1 MSGQG
6 IGQILVYAIV
16 LIVLAYPLG
25 LYMARVYNDEQ
36 FGMRGRLRFLGK
48 IENAFLRLLRVDTKR
63 EQDWKSYAKTVL
75 IFSAVFSVPLYAV
88 MRLQS
93 HLPLNPDHLPGVS
106 SHISLNTTAS
116 FITNTNWQYYGG
128 EYTMSYLSQMA
139 GLAVQNWVSA
149 AVGMAVLA
157 AVVRGFAHRSTSDL
171 GIFWRD
177 LYRGLV
183 YILFPLALVLAIVL
197 ISQGVVQTFDGHATA
212 TTLQGAHQTIARG
225 PAASQIAIK
234 QLGTNG
240 GGFYNSN
247 SAVPFENPTGLS
259 NFLEV
264 LAILLIPAAQV
275 FMFGK
280 MVGAI
285 RQGWVLFVAMFAMF
299 AIGIAIALPAE
310 QHGSAVL
317 RSSGVNIT
325 QGNGSSGGNMSDKEI
340 RFGIANSA
348 LWTVPTSDASNGSV
362 NSGLDA
368 YTPAGGA
375 VPLVNLFV
383 GEVIFGGVGSGLYGM
398 FFYVLIAVFVAG
410 LMIGRT
416 PEYLGKKIEAREI
429 KYAAVGALFV
439 PTMVLITAG
448 VSVVTKVGLASI
460 FNPGA
465 HGFTEALYAY
475 TSQSNNNGSAF
486 AGYGATNFSAE
497 FGTVCLYLGRWVPL
511 IAALALAGSLA
522 GKKTA
527 PVSAGTFR
535 TDGPI
540 FVVLLVGVIVLTA
553 GLMIFPAL
561 TLGPIVEGLSH

>member
-6 IGQILVYAIV
+6 IGQILFYAAALV
-16 LIVLAYPLG
+16 VLAYPLG
-25 LYMARVYNDEQ
+25 LYMARVYNNEQ
-36 FGMRGRLRFLGK
+36 FCMRGRLRFLGK
-48 IENAFLRLLRVDTKR
+48 IENGFLRLLRVDLKA
-63 EQDWKSYAKTVL
+63 EQDWKGYAKTVL
-75 IFSAVFSVPLYAV
+75 IFSAVFSLPLFV
-88 MRLQS
+88 LMRLQG

-106 SHISLNTTAS
+106 SHIALNTTAS

-139 GLAVQNWVSA
+139 GLAVQNYVSA

-157 AVVRGFAHRSTSDL
+157 AVVRGLSHRSTKSL
-171 GIFWRD
+171 GNFWRD

-183 YILFPLALVLAIVL
+183 YILLPLAVVLAVVL
-197 ISQGVVQTFDGHATA
+197 VSQGVVQTFEGHATA

-225 PAASQIAIK
+225 PAASQVAIK

-280 MVGAI
+280 MVGAL
-285 RQGWVLFVAMFAMF
+285 RQGWVLFAAMFAMF
-299 AIGIAIALPAE
+299 AIGIAVALPAE

-317 RSSGVNIT
+317 RNSGVNIT
-325 QGNGSSGGNMSDKEI
+325 QGNGRAAATCPTRRSASESP
-340 RFGIANSA
+340 NSA
-348 LWTVPTSDASNGSV
+348 LWTVPTTDASNGSV
-362 NSGLDA
+362 NSGHDA

-375 VPLVNLFV
+375 VPLVNIFV

-398 FFYVLIAVFVAG
+398 FFYVVIAVFVAG

-439 PTMVLITAG
+439 PTMVLITTG
-448 VSVVTKVGLASI
+448 VSVVTKLGLASI

-475 TSQSNNNGSAF
+475 TRSRTTTAARSPATARPTSRPSSAPSASTSA
-486 AGYGATNFSAE
+486 AG
-497 FGTVCLYLGRWVPL
+497 CP
-511 IAALALAGSLA
+511 
-522 GKKTA
+522 
-527 PVSAGTFR
+527 
-535 TDGPI
+535 
-540 FVVLLVGVIVLTA
+540 
-553 GLMIFPAL
+553 
-561 TLGPIVEGLSH
+561 

>member
-6 IGQILVYAIV
+6 IAQIVVYTV
-16 LIVLAYPLG
+16 LLIALSYPLG
-25 LYMARVYNDEQ
+25 LWMARVYNDEH
-36 FGMRGRLRFLGK
+36 FLMRGRFRFFGA
-48 IENAFLRLLRVDTKR
+48 IENGFLRLLRVDAKR

-75 IFSAVFSVPLYAV
+75 IFSAVFSLPLYAL
-88 MRLQS
+88 MRLQG

-106 SHISLNTTAS
+106 SHIALNTTAS

-139 GLAVQNWVSA
+139 GLAVQNYVSA

-157 AVVRGFAHRSTSDL
+157 AVVRGFAHRSTTNL
-171 GIFWRD
+171 GNFWRD
-177 LYRGLV
+177 LYRGMV
-183 YILFPLALVLAIVL
+183 YILLPLAVVLGVVL
-197 ISQGVVQTFDGHATA
+197 ISQGVVQTFAGHATA

-234 QLGTNG
+234 QLCTNG

-275 FMFGK
+275 VMFGK
-280 MVGAI
+280 MVGAL
-285 RQGWVLFVAMFAMF
+285 RQGYVLLAAMFVMF
-299 AIGIAIALPAE
+299 AIGIAVVLPAE

-317 RSSGVNIT
+317 RNSGVNLAMSST
-325 QGNGSSGGNMSDKEI
+325 QSGGNMSDKEI
-340 RFGIANSA
+340 RFGISNSA

-398 FFYVLIAVFVAG
+398 FFYVIIAVFVAG

-439 PTMVLITAG
+439 PTMVLIMTG

-460 FNPGA
+460 FNPAA

-497 FGTVCLYLGRWVPL
+497 FGSVALYLGRWVPL

-553 GLMIFPAL
+553 
-561 TLGPIVEGLSH
+561 